1 MKNHSVAKFSS
12 SDIWKEI
19 FTAESKACR
28 PKFWNQPIAL
38 WSVEYRDI
46 DHIFNKSL
54 FLFCALFS
62 SFCKWNYTVKWEEK
76 PALFLLNR
84 VACLFQLDLCYGAWC
99 LNQFCTCQFSSQFT
113 YSCVLIFYRRK
124 KHRSLHCLPNDS
136 QRRLHSIQI
145 LLNQVLSIW
154 YQRTLQCH

>member
-46 DHIFNKSL
+46 DHIFDKSL

-62 SFCKWNYTVKWEEK
+62 SCCKYNYKVKWEEK
-76 PALFLLNR
+76 YVLFWLVR
-84 VACLFQLDLCYGAWC
+84 VACRFQLALIYWAWC
-99 LNQFCTCQFSSQFT
+99 LNQFQTVKFSSWIA
-113 YSCVLIFYRRK
+113 YSFILIFCRRRK
-124 KHRSLHCLPNDS
+124 YQSLHCLPSDF
-136 QRRLHSIQI
+136 QRQLH
-145 LLNQVLSIW
+145 NM
-154 YQRTLQCH
+154 